1 MPSTGKAYDISRI
14 VKFTSEVS
22 SKIYKASKAHGRTV
36 TQVLSGLVPL
46 AYAQAAIHTSI
57 QEGDDRFTE
66 VLSSYNKADFH
77 NVVLFPVDQVGFV
90 SLRCLS
96 LGVDLTLSAP

>member
-1 MPSTGKAYDISRI
+1 MPSTGKACDISRI

-22 SKIYKASKAHGRTV
+22 SKIYKMSKAHGRTV
-36 TQVLSGLVPL
+36 TQVLSGLVAL
-46 AYAQAAIHTSI
+46 AYAQAAIQSSI

-66 VLSSYNKADFH
+66 VLASYDKADFH
-77 NVVLFPVDQVGFV
+77 NVVLFPVDQVSFR
-90 SLRCLS
+90 LFTIPS